1 LPITRPGISRLYFG
15 SVARKPACGPPK
27 PMGTPNRWAEPTT
40 MSAPHSPGGRSIV
53 SDSMSVLTTTFMPLA
68 RAVFARAS

>member
-1 LPITRPGISRLYFG
+1 
-15 SVARKPACGPPK
+15 
-27 PMGTPNRWAEPTT
+27 MGTPNRWAEPTT

-68 RAVFARAS
+68 RAVLARAS